1 MSYQSRLSQARS
13 GYASE
18 GNTFNSRM
26 EEYGQINEHIDNLNN
41 LAQQKDNFDIT
52 HPLEAG
58 GSIEGSLIALK
69 GLQHATLGTA
79 EKPTF
84 LGRGLNKLG
93 QSFDKSKLNLLNNDK
108 RGGWAKNLKST
119 AEDLRGKANQTR
131 LNQSFRQ
138 GQKRT
143 GGTQEGEELGEGKSF
158 VRGQTQQEQQNQ
170 AIDELRTKM
179 RGDSGYRDDEGGVD
193 GLFSGERGGS
203 YRADDTREG
212 DFDDARQSFKYDP
225 DEADLNRVNT
235 ATEGVANENSGVV
248 GDFDKTIGLKVKT
261 KPWMRAQPARDIKGG
276 ADYENQEGTAEIG
289 DAREALG
296 LNRGQSV
303 LKSIRETGGMG
314 GEDFDAVEPAN
325 RVVNLG
331 ADTEATSGSVNYGG
345 RGLGTTVKIFKAS
358 GGRAGATVDNSVVNA
373 GAETTSEAEHLADMG
388 SRAGSFA
395 SRQISNVRN
404 IGQSAVEEGGR
415 LKQNLGDLGGR
426 LKQNLGDFVGRQKA
440 SFNEGMTRGTGAVEN
455 ATEGA
460 GEAGAD
466 AIADLGTTAG
476 SEIGAG
482 TLDAVAGGLEV
493 AGAGL
498 DATGIGAGAGL
509 VVGAVGLAAGAYGAY
524 ESGKGVY
531 EFIKQ
536 DLLHKADNTMTSLA
550 KPMISLAQKGL
561 GVAPTSDTAK
571 DIHQTSNSW

>member
-1 MSYQSRLSQARS
+1 MSYQSRLSEARS

-18 GNTFNSRM
+18 GNTFNARM

-79 EKPTF
+79 EKPKF
-84 LGRGLNKLG
+84 LGRIINKIG
-93 QSFDKSKLNLLNNDK
+93 ENFDKSKLNLINNDK

-119 AEDLRGKANQTR
+119 AEDLRGKAKDIRFKQT
-131 LNQSFRQ
+131 FRQ

-170 AIDELRTKM
+170 AIDDLRTKM
-179 RGDSGYRDDEGGVD
+179 REQSGYRDDEGGVD

-212 DFDDARQSFKYDP
+212 DFDDARQGFKYDP

-261 KPWMRAQPARDIKGG
+261 KPWMRQQPARDRNP
-276 ADYENQEGTAEIG
+276 ADFEADTSQTAEIG
-289 DAREALG
+289 DARETLG
-296 LNRGQSV
+296 LNRASRV
-303 LKSIRETGGMG
+303 LKSTRETGGMG
-314 GEDFDAVEPAN
+314 GEDFDAVATE
-325 RVVNLG
+325 RTVNLG
-331 ADTEATSGSVNYGG
+331 ADPEALAGSVNSGG
-345 RGLGTTVKIFKAS
+345 GGVGTTVRIFKQS
-358 GGRAGATVDNSVVNA
+358 GGRAGASVDNSVVNA
-373 GAETTSEAEHLADMG
+373 GAETTGEAEHLADMG

-415 LKQNLGDLGGR
+415 LKQNLGD
-426 LKQNLGDFVGRQKA
+426 FVGRQKA
-440 SFNEGMTRGTGAVEN
+440 SFNQGITRGSGAVDD

-460 GEAGAD
+460 GEVAGD
-466 AIADLGTTAG
+466 TIADIGTTAG

>member
-1 MSYQSRLSQARS
+1 MSYQSRLSEARS

-18 GNTFNSRM
+18 GNTFNARM

-93 QSFDKSKLNLLNNDK
+93 QSFDKSKLNLLNNNK
-108 RGGWAKNLKST
+108 RSGWAKNLKST
-119 AEDLRGKANQTR
+119 ADDLRGKAKQTR

-170 AIDELRTKM
+170 AIDDLRTKM
-179 RGDSGYRDDEGGVD
+179 REQSGYRDDEGGVD

-203 YRADDTREG
+203 YRGDDTREG

-225 DEADLNRVNT
+225 DEADLNRVNVD
-235 ATEGVANENSGVV
+235 TEGVANENFGVV
-248 GDFDKTIGLKVKT
+248 GDFRKDIGLKSKT
-261 KPWMRAQPARDIKGG
+261 KSWMREQPAGRNP

-296 LNRGQSV
+296 LNRARSV
-303 LKSIRETGGMG
+303 LKSTRESGGMG
-314 GEDFDAVEPAN
+314 GEDFDAVATE
-325 RVVNLG
+325 RTVDLG
-331 ADTEATSGSVNYGG
+331 ADPEALAGSVNSGG
-345 RGLGTTVKIFKAS
+345 RGVGTTVRIFKQT
-358 GGRAGATVDNSVVNA
+358 GGRAGASVDNSVVNA
-373 GAETTSEAEHLADMG
+373 GAETTGEAEHLADMG

-395 SRQISNVRN
+395 SRQLSNVRN
-404 IGQSAVEEGGR
+404 IGQSALEE
-415 LKQNLGDLGGR
+415 GGR

-440 SFNEGMTRGTGAVEN
+440 SFNEGMARGTGAVEN

-550 KPMISLAQKGL
+550 KPMVSLAQKGL
-561 GVAPTSDTAK
+561 GVVPTFDTSHSVA
-571 DIHQTSNSW
+571 QTSNSW

>member
-1 MSYQSRLSQARS
+1 MSYQSRLSEARS
-13 GYASE
+13 GYSAE
-18 GNTFNSRM
+18 GNTFNARM

-79 EKPTF
+79 EKPKF
-84 LGRGLNKLG
+84 LGRIINKIG
-93 QSFDKSKLNLLNNDK
+93 ENFDKSKLNLINNDK

-119 AEDLRGKANQTR
+119 AEDLRGKAKDIRFKQT
-131 LNQSFRQ
+131 FRQ

-143 GGTQEGEELGEGKSF
+143 GGGEEEGEELGEGKEF
-158 VRGQTQQEQQNQ
+158 AT
-170 AIDELRTKM
+170 
-179 RGDSGYRDDEGGVD
+179 DDNP
-193 GLFSGERGGS
+193 FSKVETVEAEATEEAP
-203 YRADDTREG
+203 RA
-212 DFDDARQSFKYDP
+212 FKYDP
-225 DEADLNRVNT
+225 YHTSAVRAGSVATKEVEPEDGVESGIFKPIGIKSQGTGYYPNRN
-235 ATEGVANENSGVV
+235 
-248 GDFDKTIGLKVKT
+248 DRVK
-261 KPWMRAQPARDIKGG
+261 
-276 ADYENQEGTAEIG
+276 ADYEEQPETAEVG

-296 LNRGQSV
+296 LSRGKSV
-303 LKSIRETGGMG
+303 LKSTRETGGMG
-314 GEDFDAVEPAN
+314 GEDTDAIGTEVK
-325 RVVNLG
+325 VVNLG
-331 ADTEATSGSVNYGG
+331 ADTDALSGSINSGG
-345 RGLGTTVKIFKAS
+345 GGVGTTVRISKIT
-358 GGRAGATVDNSVVNA
+358 GGRAGWKPTVGS
-373 GAETTSEAEHLADMG
+373 ETTGEAEE
-388 SRAGSFA
+388 A
-395 SRQISNVRN
+395 SNLGEQVSARVGGFVSNQASNVRN
-404 IGQSAVEEGGR
+404 IGSSLVEE
-415 LKQNLGDLGGR
+415 GGR

-440 SFNEGMTRGTGAVEN
+440 SFNQGMTRGTGAVDD

-460 GEAGAD
+460 GEAAGD

-476 SEIGAG
+476 SEVGAG

-536 DLLHKADNTMTSLA
+536 DLLHKADNTMTSFA
-550 KPMISLAQKGL
+550 KPMVSLAQKGL
-561 GVAPTSDTAK
+561 GVVPTFDTSHT
-571 DIHQTSNSW
+571 ITQTSNSW